1 MRIAVVVALGL
12 LLAATLGATWSPVQ
26 GQQAKSPE
34 DLLLTQEE
42 IEAVLGEE
50 GVKRAT
56 QTTWRIVIVDG
67 KLVRGELAIAY
78 YSLPSSLIS
87 LTLGVEVWPLKAAAK
102 ASYAARLSSSR
113 WKEIW
118 EATDTITCGY
128 FEDYIDEGTACV
140 FHIAN
145 VVAWTWWYSQS
156 LEEPLKVLEAVYLK
170 VLEAVYLKA
179 ESAVSMLNP
188 GLALQNA
195 LLTIDELRQITG
207 EKEWYLSVP
216 PQPLFEEPEGADTAA
231 VIFRRNNELLL
242 IVLYRFGTHEAA
254 REFFPEIGDWVE
266 NQEFSKQLKE
276 AVGAEQAAGGIKYDG
291 GEQHRFWRWQ
301 LEEWVVHFQL
311 NTLTSQLIT
320 EEIMIKL
327 AIHQQGKLQ
336 DGDQ

>member
-128 FEDYIDEGTACV
+128 F
-140 FHIAN
+140 
-145 VVAWTWWYSQS
+145 
-156 LEEPLKVLEAVYLK
+156 
-170 VLEAVYLKA
+170 
-179 ESAVSMLNP
+179 AVSMLNP